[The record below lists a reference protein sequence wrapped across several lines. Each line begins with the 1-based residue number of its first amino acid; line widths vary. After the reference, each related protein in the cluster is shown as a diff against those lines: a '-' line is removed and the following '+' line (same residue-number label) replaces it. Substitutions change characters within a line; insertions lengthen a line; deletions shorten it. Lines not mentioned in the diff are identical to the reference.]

1 MLIAAAAAVLAVALG
16 GDEDA
21 PPPEERGSTDGKTVK
36 EPPPEKP
43 SLEPAPLVTGLTER
57 NANLL
62 GARETDGE
70 FEPWRA
76 RVADLRPRYYRL
88 MVDWAPLQPDP
99 ARPPQLDRPDDGCL
113 RGRPP
118 CGAFAGIRD
127 VLRAIRSQQE
137 THGGWEV
144 VVTLYGVPEWAARG
158 PRGCERAQETARSRP
173 ITPQGLRGYR
183 ALVAE
188 LLRVAAEEGVELT
201 YWSPWNE
208 PNQPFFIS
216 PQRMRCDTS
225 ARPRSVR
232 VYSLLVRALRDELR
246 RAGGERRL
254 VLGELAGV
262 NGPGPLVAGV
272 KEFVEALPEDIACAA
287 DVWAQHMY
295 AERGAQSGL
304 EGPVGQLRRTLEG
317 RACTQEVP
325 IWVTETGVGGTR
337 VGAPRDLSPEELRAD
352 CRAMNTA
359 LRRWA
364 RDPRVDAAFQY
375 TVREDTAFP
384 VGLADAGLTRAY
396 PVFDLWTRWRDGR
409 GSAAACDG

>member
-1 MLIAAAAAVLAVALG
+1 MAVLVVALG
-16 GDEDA
+16 GGDESG
-21 PPPEERGSTDGKTVK
+21 PPAASGTSGAST
-36 EPPPEKP
+36 EPPAPPPEKP

-62 GARETDGE
+62 SAARRDGA

-76 RVADLRPRYYRL
+76 RTEDLRPRYYRL

-99 ARPPQLDRPDDGCL
+99 GRPPELDKPDDGCL

-127 VLRAIRSQQE
+127 VLRAVRTQQQE
-137 THGGWEV
+137 HGGWEV
-144 VVTLYGVPEWAARG
+144 VVTLYGVPEWAAAA

-173 ITPQGLRGYR
+173 ITGAGLRGYR
-183 ALVAE
+183 ALVRE
-188 LLRVAAEEGVELT
+188 LLRIAAEEGVELT

-225 ARPRSVR
+225 VAPRSVR
-232 VYSLLVRALRDELR
+232 VYTRLVRALRDELR
-246 RAGGERRL
+246 SGGERRL

-272 KEFVEALPEDIACAA
+272 KEFVEALPDDVACAA

-304 EGPVGQLRRTLEG
+304 EGPVGQLRRTLAG
-317 RACTQEVP
+317 RACTRDVP

-337 VGAPRDLSPEELRAD
+337 VGAPRDLSAAELRAD

-364 RDPRVDAAFQY
+364 RDPAVDAAFQY
-375 TVREDTAFP
+375 TVREDVAFP

-409 GSAAACDG
+409 GSARACDG